1 MLTVDLPQKLEALLS
16 ELALKTH
23 RSESDYVR
31 LAVEEFLENKIDY
44 LIASQRFEEME
55 NEDDEG
61 ISFEE
66 VVRKHK
72 LDN

>member
-1 MLTVDLPQKLEALLS
+1 MLTVDLPKKLEALLS

-31 LAVEEFLENKIDY
+31 LAVEQFLENKIDY
-44 LIASQRFEEME
+44 LLASQRLQEME
-55 NEDDEG
+55 DENDEG

-66 VVRKHK
+66 ILRRNK
-72 LDN
+72 LDD